1 MSLGERIYK
10 LRTEKELSQGD
21 LAEALEVSRQS
32 ISKWETN
39 GSVPE
44 LDKLVKLSEV
54 FGISLDALV
63 TGEEEA
69 EKPATQEAEPQ
80 IVYIEKPM
88 EKRSTTAQK
97 WCIALCSLVC
107 VLLLTCLLSRWLPIG
122 QTGDQPSGNPV
133 EQVSEYFEAAAS
145 DVRRMEIDWDCGDI
159 RITAT
164 DAAMI
169 TVVGGKAYT
178 EVSDGLLKIQ
188 PSLAG
193 ELVITVPKDWSCE
206 DLKIDGTAL
215 AIDLMDISVG
225 TLDLSGSACTLN
237 FSGSLEILKVSG
249 TSIAATLRCTNSVSD
264 IKIDG
269 NGCTVDLTL
278 PKDCGFLAQIDA
290 LSCKFDTDLSG
301 LHYYADKYGY
311 GNEHCKI
318 QVKGNHSGIFVTQ
331 SK

>member
-54 FGISLDALV
+54 FGVSLDALV
-63 TGEEEA
+63 TGKEDA
-69 EKPATQEAEPQ
+69 EQPAAQEVEPQ
-80 IVYIEKPM
+80 IVYIEKPV
-88 EKRSTTAQK
+88 EKRSTAAQK

-107 VLLLTCLLSRWLPIG
+107 VLLLACLLTKWLPSG
-122 QTGDQPSGNPV
+122 QTGDQPSSNPV
-133 EQVSEYFEAAAS
+133 EQVSENFEATAS
-145 DVRRMEIDWDCGDI
+145 DIRRMEINWDCGDI

-164 DAAMI
+164 DTDKI
-169 TVVGGKAYT
+169 IVTGGKKYT

-188 PSLAG
+188 QNLDG
-193 ELVITVPKDWSCE
+193 ELIITVPEDWNCE
-206 DLKIDGTAL
+206 VLKINGTAL
-215 AIDLMDISVG
+215 SIDLMDISIS
-225 TLDLSGSACTLN
+225 TLDMNGSACTLN
-237 FSGSLEILKVSG
+237 YSGSLEALKVSG
-249 TSIAATLRCTNSVSD
+249 TSIAATLGCTNSVSD

-269 NGCTVDLTL
+269 NGCTLNLTL
-278 PKDCGFLAQIDA
+278 PKDCGFLAQIDVPN
-290 LSCKFDTDLSG
+290 CKFDTDLSG

-311 GNEHCKI
+311 GDEHCKI
-318 QVKGNHSGIFVTQ
+318 QIKGNHSGIFVTQ
-331 SK
+331 SN